1 MLVLKLL
8 SRLLDYLFAKNK
20 NLRAKRTY
28 LYRCFEVLK
37 KSKLL
42 SRLLDYLFAF
52 CGGMRL
58 LPFRTRISAKTQEQ
72 KYSYCSKSILTFLLC
87 KKKVKKKIIERKQMK
102 KLKEHVQV

>member
-1 MLVLKLL
+1 MLKLL
-8 SRLLDYLFAKNK
+8 NRLLDYLFAKNK
-20 NLRAKRTY
+20 NLRAQEVLLVFT
-28 LYRCFEVLK
+28 LLEVLK
-37 KSKLL
+37 NSKLL